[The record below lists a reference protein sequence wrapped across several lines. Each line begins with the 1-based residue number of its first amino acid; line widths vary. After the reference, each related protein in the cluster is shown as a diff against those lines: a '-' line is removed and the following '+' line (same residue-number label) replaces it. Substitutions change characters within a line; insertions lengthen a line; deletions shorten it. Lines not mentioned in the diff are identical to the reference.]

1 MDVLGSK
8 IGSNLKEIREL
19 LNIEQPIESAETD
32 FAWYVGATGENDEGV
47 YTDFSDMYIAEGCWE
62 NRWDSKF
69 TDVVKS
75 VQVGDKIALKSA
87 YTKKRGLPFN
97 NHGKTVGVMGIKAV
111 GVVTDNPKDGK
122 NLKINWTRVE
132 PIKEWYGK
140 GVLRATIH
148 KVNAED
154 SLIKKL
160 LLRFTF
166 DGDMQD
172 YSLCEEQYE
181 PDIEDISN
189 QEIVIGEADR
199 EYSMEELAQIL
210 SDMYHLPS
218 GENKATAI
226 HMFGIKY
233 GAEIRKNEY
242 TAARLVAMAGLNT
255 SYHAELSKGL
265 NIFDAISKN
274 EYGIA
279 FYDGMEIPKSV
290 QSRRTLPKRQR
301 KTNTAYPVNS
311 ILYGAPGTGK
321 TYSTVAYA
329 LGMIDGVDADLNEK
343 TEEQRKAEIERY
355 NHLIDEGRIVFI
367 TFHQNYGYED
377 FIQGLRPDIKSN
389 GLSFK
394 NEDGVFKSIADNAI
408 SDSENNYVIIID
420 EINRA
425 NISKV
430 FGELITL
437 IEEDKRW
444 GEVNQT
450 CVTLPSGEIFAVPNN
465 LYILGTMNS
474 SDKSISLID
483 AALRRRFEF
492 VELKPNADLIK
503 DLVLQRI
510 FVHLN
515 EKLADELDSTDLL
528 IGHSYFMGKTSGDLT
543 RILNKNI
550 IPLLYE
556 YFYDNRKKV
565 ASVLNEILKETNIEI
580 VNEKL
585 GRLSVKTKEEKNEK

>member
-242 TAARLVAMAGLNT
+242 TAAGLVAMAGLNT
-255 SYHAELSKGL
+255 SYHEELSKGL

>member
-1 MDVLGSK
+1 ML
-8 IGSNLKEIREL
+8 
-19 LNIEQPIESAETD
+19 
-32 FAWYVGATGENDEGV
+32 
-47 YTDFSDMYIAEGCWE
+47 
-62 NRWDSKF
+62 
-69 TDVVKS
+69 S

-242 TAARLVAMAGLNT
+242 TAAGLVAMAGLNT

-343 TEEQRKAEIERY
+343 TEEQRKAEIE
-355 NHLIDEGRIVFI
+355 
-367 TFHQNYGYED
+367 
-377 FIQGLRPDIKSN
+377 
-389 GLSFK
+389 
-394 NEDGVFKSIADNAI
+394 
-408 SDSENNYVIIID
+408 III
-420 EINRA
+420 
-425 NISKV
+425 
-430 FGELITL
+430 
-437 IEEDKRW
+437 
-444 GEVNQT
+444 
-450 CVTLPSGEIFAVPNN
+450 
-465 LYILGTMNS
+465 
-474 SDKSISLID
+474 
-483 AALRRRFEF
+483 
-492 VELKPNADLIK
+492 
-503 DLVLQRI
+503 
-510 FVHLN
+510 
-515 EKLADELDSTDLL
+515 
-528 IGHSYFMGKTSGDLT
+528 
-543 RILNKNI
+543 
-550 IPLLYE
+550 
-556 YFYDNRKKV
+556 
-565 ASVLNEILKETNIEI
+565 
-580 VNEKL
+580 
-585 GRLSVKTKEEKNEK
+585 

>member
-242 TAARLVAMAGLNT
+242 TAAGLVAMAGLNT

-301 KTNTAYPVNS
+301 KTNTADPVNS

>member
-1 MDVLGSK
+1 M
-8 IGSNLKEIREL
+8 
-19 LNIEQPIESAETD
+19 
-32 FAWYVGATGENDEGV
+32 
-47 YTDFSDMYIAEGCWE
+47 
-62 NRWDSKF
+62 
-69 TDVVKS
+69 
-75 VQVGDKIALKSA
+75 
-87 YTKKRGLPFN
+87 
-97 NHGKTVGVMGIKAV
+97 
-111 GVVTDNPKDGK
+111 
-122 NLKINWTRVE
+122 
-132 PIKEWYGK
+132 
-140 GVLRATIH
+140 
-148 KVNAED
+148 
-154 SLIKKL
+154 
-160 LLRFTF
+160 
-166 DGDMQD
+166 
-172 YSLCEEQYE
+172 CEEQYE

-242 TAARLVAMAGLNT
+242 TAAGLVAMAGLNT